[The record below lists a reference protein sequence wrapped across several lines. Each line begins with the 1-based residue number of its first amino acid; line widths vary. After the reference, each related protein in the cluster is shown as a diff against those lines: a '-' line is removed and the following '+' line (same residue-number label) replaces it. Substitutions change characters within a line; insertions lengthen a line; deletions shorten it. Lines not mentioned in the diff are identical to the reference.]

1 MAETFTLDAQPRT
14 ITGKQVSQ
22 LRDQGLIPAVIYG
35 AHIKPIHVQIPTR
48 ALETTLRQAGGTNII
63 NLNLSTGKQAVIAR
77 EVQRHILKGSIL
89 HVDFLAVDASTKLTT
104 TVQIQ
109 LVNESPAVKAG
120 LGVLLTGLTS
130 LTLEALPADLL
141 SHVEVDLAKLEEL
154 NDTIY
159 VRDLDLGDKVTILSD
174 EEEMIVRVT
183 VQSVAEETTDGEVTS
198 TEPEV
203 IKRAKEEEV
212 ED

>member
-35 AHIKPIHVQIPTR
+35 ARTKPIHVQIPTR
-48 ALETTLRQAGGTNII
+48 ALETTLRQAGGTSLI
-63 NLNLSTGKQAVIAR
+63 NLNLSTGKQTVIAR

-89 HVDFLAVDASTKLTT
+89 HVDFLAVDATTKLTT

-109 LVNESPAVKAG
+109 FINESPAVKSG
-120 LGVLLTGLTS
+120 LGVLLTGISS
-130 LTLEALPADLL
+130 LTLEALPADLIDK
-141 SHVEVDLAKLEEL
+141 VEIDLANLENL

-174 EEEMIVRVT
+174 HEEMIVRVT
-183 VQSVAEETTDGEVTS
+183 VQSVEEETVEEEAS
-198 TEPEV
+198 ASEPEV